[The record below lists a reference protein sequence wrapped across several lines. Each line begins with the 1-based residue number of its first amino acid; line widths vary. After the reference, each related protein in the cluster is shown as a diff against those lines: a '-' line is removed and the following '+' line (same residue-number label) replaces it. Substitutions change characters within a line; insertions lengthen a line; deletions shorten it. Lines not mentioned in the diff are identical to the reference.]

1 MTRVSLVP
9 AYRACEA
16 PNRSHGPPL
25 AFGSCAPPVS
35 ESNFLTVG
43 TPDANGAPA
52 KSLDYVEFTVQRGD
66 PSTVA
71 DEVDLRIRT
80 EITDVRCKGSFY
92 ACESG
97 QNSDY
102 TGELD
107 GMVPLR
113 ITDRL
118 TLPVPG
124 QRPATVEDIWTFRWT
139 VPCSITADFTV
150 GATCA
155 SETTAEAIAP
165 GSVPEG
171 MRSIWELGRVEIRD
185 AGVDDY
191 TLFAVQG
198 VFVP

>member
-124 QRPATVEDIWTFRWT
+124 QRPATVEDI
-139 VPCSITADFTV
+139 
-150 GATCA
+150 
-155 SETTAEAIAP
+155 
-165 GSVPEG
+165 
-171 MRSIWELGRVEIRD
+171 
-185 AGVDDY
+185 
-191 TLFAVQG
+191 
-198 VFVP
+198 